1 MGRPEK
7 PIATLNLGLLALA
20 GWLREI
26 RTNAQL
32 TYVELAARTGNA
44 YSATTLQ
51 RAASGKHIPRLPVV
65 EAYAVACGGSLEQA
79 RRRWRHGRAV
89 EHSAALAFGSAPLP
103 RLVENA
109 AELRAALREMYHRT
123 GAMPLR
129 EMERRAGLGRLPR
142 TTMRRMLDGTT
153 MLSKDQMLVFLTV
166 CDVPEREHQD
176 WLDALSRVWDKR
188 HSWYDNK
195 LFKNLPEPTG
205 TNLHKPVEQFIRDE
219 RNHRMERK
227 PPSGRGRS
235 TSNAGAQRSQFARG
249 RPANKNGKRLKL
261 GVTTNG

>member
-7 PIATLNLGLLALA
+7 QITTLNLGLLALA

-51 RAASGKHIPRLPVV
+51 SAASGKRIPRLRVV
-65 EAYAVACGGSLEQA
+65 EAYAMACGGSLEQA
-79 RRRWRHGRAV
+79 RRRWRHARAV
-89 EHSAALAFGSAPLP
+89 EHSTALALGSAPRP

-109 AELRAALREMYHRT
+109 AELRVALREMYHRA

-129 EMERRAGLGRLPR
+129 DMERRAGLGRLPR
-142 TTMRRMLDGTT
+142 STMRRMLDGTT
-153 MLSKDQMLVFLTV
+153 MLSKDQMLAFLTV

-188 HSWYDNK
+188 HSWYDNE
-195 LFKNLPEPTG
+195 LFKNFNEPA
-205 TNLHKPVEQFIRDE
+205 EQFIRDE
-219 RNHRMERK
+219 RNHQIERK
-227 PPSGRGRS
+227 LPSDRGRS

-249 RPANKNGKRLKL
+249 RPANKNGKRLKP
-261 GVTTNG
+261 GVTNTG

>member
-32 TYVELAARTGNA
+32 TYVELAARTGHA

-51 RAASGKHIPRLPVV
+51 RAASGKRVPRLPVV

-79 RRRWRHGRAV
+79 RRRWRHARAV
-89 EHSAALAFGSAPLP
+89 EHSAALAFGSAPRP

-129 EMERRAGLGRLPR
+129 DMERRAGLGRLPR
-142 TTMRRMLDGTT
+142 STMRRMLDGTT
-153 MLSKDQMLVFLTV
+153 MLSKDQMLAFLTV

-176 WLDALSRVWDKR
+176 WLDALSRVWEKR
-188 HSWYDNK
+188 HSWYDNE
-195 LFKNLPEPTG
+195 LFKNLDEPA
-205 TNLHKPVEQFIRDE
+205 EQFVRDE
-219 RNHRMERK
+219 RNHQIERK
-227 PPSGRGRS
+227 LPSGRGRS

-249 RPANKNGKRLKL
+249 RPANKNGKRLKP
-261 GVTTNG
+261 GVTTTG

>member
-7 PIATLNLGLLALA
+7 PIVTLNLGLLALA

-32 TYVELAARTGNA
+32 TYVELAAMTGNA

-51 RAASGKHIPRLPVV
+51 RAASGERVPRLPVV
-65 EAYAVACGGSLEQA
+65 EAYAVACGQSLEQA
-79 RRRWRHGRAV
+79 RRRWRHARAV
-89 EHSAALAFGSAPLP
+89 EHSAALGSAPRP

-109 AELRAALREMYHRT
+109 EELRAALRQMYHRA

-142 TTMRRMLDGTT
+142 STMRRMLDGTT
-153 MLSKDQMLVFLTV
+153 MLSKDQMLAFLTV

-188 HSWYDNK
+188 HSWYDNE
-195 LFKNLPEPTG
+195 LFKNL
-205 TNLHKPVEQFIRDE
+205 HKPNEW
-219 RNHRMERK
+219 NHRIERQ
-227 PPSGRGRS
+227 PPSGRDRS
-235 TSNAGAQRSQFARG
+235 MSNADAQRTQFARG
-249 RPANKNGKRLKL
+249 RPADKNGKRLKL
-261 GVTTNG
+261 GVTTTG

>member
-7 PIATLNLGLLALA
+7 PLVTLNLGLLDLA
-20 GWLREI
+20 RWLREI

-32 TYVELAARTGNA
+32 TYVELAAKTNNA

-51 RAASGKHIPRLPVV
+51 RAASGKRVPRLPVV

-79 RRRWRHGRAV
+79 RRRWRNARVV
-89 EHSAALAFGSAPLP
+89 EHGTVHALGSAPRP

-109 AELRAALREMYHRT
+109 AELRAALREMYHRA

-142 TTMRRMLDGTT
+142 STMRRMLDGAT
-153 MLSKDQMLVFLTV
+153 MLNKDQLLAFLTV
-166 CDVPEREHQD
+166 CDVPEREHQN

-188 HSWYDNK
+188 HSWYDNE
-195 LFKNLPEPTG
+195 LFKNLHEPA
-205 TNLHKPVEQFIRDE
+205 EQFIQDE
-219 RNHRMERK
+219 WKHRIERK
-227 PPSGRGRS
+227 PPSERGRL
-235 TSNAGAQRSQFARG
+235 TSNAVAQRSQFARG

-261 GVTTNG
+261 GVTTTG

>member
-26 RTNAQL
+26 RINAQL
-32 TYVELAARTGNA
+32 TYVELAAMTGNA

-51 RAASGKHIPRLPVV
+51 RAASGERVPRLPVV
-65 EAYAVACGGSLEQA
+65 EAYAVACDQSLEQA
-79 RRRWRHGRAV
+79 RRRWRHARAV
-89 EHSAALAFGSAPLP
+89 EHSIMHVLGSAPRP

-109 AELRAALREMYHRT
+109 AELRAALREMYHRA

-142 TTMRRMLDGTT
+142 STMRRMLDGTT
-153 MLSKDQMLVFLTV
+153 MLSKDQMLAFLTV

-188 HSWYDNK
+188 HSWYDNE
-195 LFKNLPEPTG
+195 LFKNLNEPA
-205 TNLHKPVEQFIRDE
+205 EQFIQDE
-219 RNHRMERK
+219 QNHRIERK

-249 RPANKNGKRLKL
+249 GPANKNGQRLKL
-261 GVTTNG
+261 GVTTTG

>member
-7 PIATLNLGLLALA
+7 PITTLNLGLLALA

-32 TYVELAARTGNA
+32 TYVELAARTGHA

-51 RAASGKHIPRLPVV
+51 RAASGKRVPRLPVV

-79 RRRWRHGRAV
+79 RRRWRHARAV
-89 EHSAALAFGSAPLP
+89 EHSAALAFGSAPRP

-129 EMERRAGLGRLPR
+129 DMERRAGLGRLPR
-142 TTMRRMLDGTT
+142 STMRRMLDGTT
-153 MLSKDQMLVFLTV
+153 MLSKDQMLAFLTV

-176 WLDALSRVWDKR
+176 WLDALSRVWEKR
-188 HSWYDNK
+188 HSWYDNE
-195 LFKNLPEPTG
+195 LFKNLDEPA
-205 TNLHKPVEQFIRDE
+205 EQFVRDE
-219 RNHRMERK
+219 RNHQIERK
-227 PPSGRGRS
+227 LPSGRGRS

-249 RPANKNGKRLKL
+249 RPANKNGKRLKP
-261 GVTTNG
+261 GVTTTG